1 MKIFKHS
8 ASLKK
13 EILGNHKLSFVPTM
27 GGLHKGHIYLIKK
40 AKQKSNKVI
49 VSIFVNPKQF
59 NSKNDYKNYPRNLN
73 IDLKILNRL
82 KVNYVFIPNF
92 KDIYSFITK
101 KKIYLDK
108 SSTKLCGKFRKN
120 HFKGVLEVV
129 NRFIEL
135 IKPRYVFLGEKD
147 YQQLYLIQKHIDKRN
162 IKLNIIKCKSIRET
176 NGVVCSSRNKNLNKK
191 EMLLASKIYKI
202 LKKNK
207 KYLRSNSMILK
218 VKNIILRTGVK
229 KIEYLK
235 ALNLKTLIKPK
246 SKKSKFNIFISY
258 YINKVRLIDNL

>member
-8 ASLKK
+8 TSLKK
-13 EILGNHKLSFVPTM
+13 EILGIHNLSFVPTM

-40 AKQKSNKVI
+40 AKQKSSKVI

-59 NSKNDYKNYPRNLN
+59 NSKNDYNNYPRNLN
-73 IDLKILNRL
+73 SDLRVLNKL
-82 KVNYVFIPNF
+82 KVNYVFIPKF
-92 KDIYSFITK
+92 KDIYSFRVK
-101 KKIYLDK
+101 KKVFLDK
-108 SSTKLCGKFRKN
+108 SSSNLCGKFRKN

-135 IKPRYVFLGEKD
+135 IKPRYLFLGEKD
-147 YQQLYLIQKHIDKRN
+147 YQQLYLIEKHIKKRN
-162 IKLNIIKCKSIRET
+162 IKLKIIKCKSIREI

-191 EMLLASKIYKI
+191 EMLIASKIYKI

-207 KYLRSNSMILK
+207 KFLRTNSMIFK
-218 VKNIILRTGVK
+218 VKNMILQTGVK

-235 ALNLKTLIKPK
+235 ILNLKNLVKPK
-246 SKKSKFNIFISY
+246 SNRSKFNIFISY